1 MTDADVL
8 TRLLHAADALDW
20 AGVSAALAGE
30 VLVDYTSLAGGEPET
45 LSADD
50 LIARWQGLLP
60 GFDATQHLTGPV
72 VLTDDG
78 GPGVRADT
86 HLTAYHH
93 VAGADGGQTKQVQTE
108 PAQTKPAQTEP
119 AQTWVL
125 HGHYTA
131 RLVGGRIAALTLT
144 VFYQEGNLDLPRIA
158 TERAATA
165 PRKSAQC

>member
-1 MTDADVL
+1 MSEADVL
-8 TRLLHAADALDW
+8 TRMLHAIDVLDW
-20 AGVSAALAGE
+20 AGVSAALDHE
-30 VLVDYTSLAGGEPET
+30 VLVDYSSLSGGKPEA
-45 LSADD
+45 LRADD

-86 HLTAYHH
+86 HLAAFHRL
-93 VAGADGGQTKQVQTE
+93 AGADGGE
-108 PAQTKPAQTEP
+108 NWA
-119 AQTWVL
+119 L

-144 VFYQEGNLDLPRIA
+144 VFFQDGNTDLPRA
-158 TERAATA
+158 AAERAVTS
-165 PRKSAQC
+165 PRQPAQP